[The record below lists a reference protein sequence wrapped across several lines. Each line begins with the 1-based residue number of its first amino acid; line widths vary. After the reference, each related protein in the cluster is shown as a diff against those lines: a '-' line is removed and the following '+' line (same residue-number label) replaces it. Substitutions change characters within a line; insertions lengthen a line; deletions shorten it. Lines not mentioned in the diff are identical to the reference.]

1 MQVIE
6 AQRPWFWCLTITS
19 IKQIR
24 MFAKAD
30 RGAYLYGVAGS
41 REWRDLDP
49 LTRGEPADA
58 RAEPPFWT
66 PSSYCPGAGRELHI
80 GALRGRRGKAFEDLG
95 LADGPCFR

>member
-41 REWRDLDP
+41 REWRDLD
-49 LTRGEPADA
+49 RFDA
-58 RAEPPFWT
+58 WRTGGCA
-66 PSSYCPGAGRELHI
+66 R
-80 GALRGRRGKAFEDLG
+80 
-95 LADGPCFR
+95 